1 MALQSS
7 GQLIRMS
14 QINTELGR
22 SSTATISLDTA
33 ENGGYATINT
43 CGSPFPSGANPA
55 SMSEWYGYNHSA
67 ACGNSSYAFSD
78 GGNSVGQ
85 NMLSNN
91 VLNYGTR
98 VSTSRPNSL
107 FSFSFSFWMKRATF
121 DSYQGYLFGLHSG
134 TTSAFIGINWISME
148 DPNSPGAYW
157 HLINFY
163 YNNNTGS
170 GNAAGIVNLGDTNN
184 SLKTGLSPSAPWDPA
199 NQGNV
204 GPNGYSLITIVYD
217 YAYWNTSNFIKFYW
231 NDLSLDAPWG
241 NFANHQSH
249 VYGDSIAAPT
259 WTNADM
265 TLGGYY
271 PSELGAGCQLDAFA
285 FYPDLALTSGNIS
298 SIYNS
303 QSVASTATYTGI
315 GNVLL
320 YNFENNT
327 PNLGIDSGNYAMNLD
342 EYNSPTRV
350 ADPAA

>member
-33 ENGGYATINT
+33 ENGGYGTINT

-67 ACGNSSYAFSD
+67 ACGNSTYAFSD

-85 NMLSNN
+85 NMLYNN

-98 VSTSRPNSL
+98 VSTSRPNGL
-107 FSFSFSFWMKRATF
+107 FGFSFSFWMKRATF

-163 YNNNTGS
+163 YQNNTGS
-170 GNAAGIVNLGDTNN
+170 GYAKGVVNLGDTNN
-184 SLKTGLSPSAPWDPA
+184 SPTTGLSRLAPWDPG
-199 NQGNV
+199 NQGSV
-204 GPNGYSLITIVYD
+204 GSNGYSLITIVYN
-217 YAYWNTSNFIKFYW
+217 YASFGTSNFIKFYW
-231 NDLSLDAPWG
+231 NDTLLETPWKAG
-241 NFANHQSH
+241 TNDESH

-259 WTNADM
+259 WTNADI
-265 TLGGYY
+265 TIGGYV